1 MAGNL
6 LSHRIN
12 TLLLNANAPSPSEV
26 RDSHQLVR
34 EWRYEC
40 RTKLRLVRPERDADD
55 RGSAGARTFAVVGR
69 EES

>member
-12 TLLLNANAPSPSEV
+12 TLLLNANAPFPSEI
-26 RDSHQLVR
+26 RDSHQLVK
-34 EWRYEC
+34 EWRCEQ
-40 RTKLRLVRPERDADD
+40 RLRLVRPECDAYD
-55 RGSAGARTFAVVGR
+55 RGSIGTRTLAVVRG

>member
-1 MAGNL
+1 MATSL

-12 TLLLNANAPSPSEV
+12 TLLLNANASFPSQAQ
-26 RDSHQLVR
+26 DSRQLIKD
-34 EWRYEC
+34 WRHEC

-55 RGSAGARTFAVVGR
+55 RGSAGTRTLAVVRG